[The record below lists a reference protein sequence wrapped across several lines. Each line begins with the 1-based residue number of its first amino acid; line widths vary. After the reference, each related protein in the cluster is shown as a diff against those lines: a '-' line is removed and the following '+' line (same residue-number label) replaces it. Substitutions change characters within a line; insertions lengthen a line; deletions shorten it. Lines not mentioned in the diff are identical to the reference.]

1 MLIYFSGTELLDDV
15 LFHLGDACMPVFQ
28 SLTCFGTSIAYGCQ
42 MMGVEAPTGHQLTL
56 SLTVAKAAEEIIVA

>member
-42 MMGVEAPTGHQLTL
+42 MMGVEGHQLTL